1 MQSAVVEKYSGYRLA
16 EDNPFGERLYKSI
29 AYLDFKSRSANAT
42 AACETIEKMV
52 AGQKKYKL
60 FREIFPEEW
69 DSSHTSFYKTG
80 SYKNYSER
88 ANELFELIN
97 EKCFPLFSGWNDDP
111 DAEFERF
118 TIFSMNFDICC
129 DEIYYEDSRVSYLAG
144 LLFYFRDEELWEY
157 FAEMHGV
164 TAADFPR
171 IKSDP
176 HESLWTAEKT
186 PENEI
191 YLDLFR
197 LVDHSTGNPWLDT
210 TNCQGGDWF
219 SLDRETI
226 NLLTEA
232 YKDAIKIFEQLP
244 ELDERIK
251 ADPRGTLLDLITL
264 WNEGD
269 LAFRKNRIGRLG
281 RSKTRK

>member
-1 MQSAVVEKYSGYRLA
+1 MQTAVVEKCAKHRTSEGNL
-16 EDNPFGERLYKSI
+16 FGERLYKSI
-29 AYLDFKSRSANAT
+29 AYLNFKSRSANAA
-42 AACETIEKMV
+42 AACETIEKIV
-52 AGQKKYKL
+52 AGQQKYKL
-60 FREIFPEEW
+60 FQEVFPDEW
-69 DSSHTSFYKTG
+69 RSSRTSLYKTG

-164 TAADFPR
+164 TSADFPR
-171 IKSDP
+171 IKKDP
-176 HESLWTAEKT
+176 HGSLWSAEKT

-210 TNCQGGDWF
+210 TNCQGSDWF

-232 YKDAIKIFEQLP
+232 YKGANKIFEQLP
-244 ELDERIK
+244 ELDERIQ
-251 ADPRGTLLDLITL
+251 ANPRETLLDLITL

-269 LAFRKNRIGRLG
+269 QVFRKKRIGWNNRN
-281 RSKTRK
+281 KTGK